1 MRYEAFDTRSGQGSD
16 RTGYW
21 ERATRRFFGPLG
33 TTNLAER
40 EFDAR
45 MLVYHVGP
53 LRLYTID
60 ATAHRVIRD
69 HSEMGEATD
78 SYKLLLQLR
87 GQSEIEQHNACV
99 TLDAG
104 DWSLYDPRV
113 PYSITSRESLAHMVV
128 QIPRERLRNL
138 SIPPL
143 HASAPPAPGLEG
155 LYSVLAGFLSSLS
168 TQLDTLPAAAG
179 AALGEAT
186 LALLESTLRARQ
198 DPASEARPLPEAL
211 RIRVREYIESNLADS
226 ELTVDR
232 IARDLKCSKRYLHR
246 VFEREDTTVERYIW
260 NTRLARCRQALE
272 RGAHLRTSISE
283 VAWRW
288 GFSSTAHFS
297 RRFKAQYGVTPTQ
310 FVTAIRC

>member
-1 MRYEAFDTRSGQGSD
+1 MRHEAFDTRTGQGSD

-69 HSEMGEATD
+69 HSEMGEAT
-78 SYKLLLQLR
+78 
-87 GQSEIEQHNACV
+87 
-99 TLDAG
+99 
-104 DWSLYDPRV
+104 
-113 PYSITSRESLAHMVV
+113 
-128 QIPRERLRNL
+128 
-138 SIPPL
+138 
-143 HASAPPAPGLEG
+143 
-155 LYSVLAGFLSSLS
+155 
-168 TQLDTLPAAAG
+168 
-179 AALGEAT
+179 
-186 LALLESTLRARQ
+186 LALLESTLRAQQ

-272 RGAHLRTSISE
+272 HGAHLRTSISE

-310 FVTAIRC
+310 FVNAIRC